1 MRKTA
6 KAGWALLLCLAPFWL
21 AAAPAEVRVGAY
33 HFPPYVDRPEQ
44 GGAHDL
50 LVQLLEVLN
59 EAQDEHVFHLV
70 PTSATR
76 RYRDFAQGRFDLIFF
91 ESPAWGWQ
99 GIPFEGIDLHL
110 EDEEIFVAARLPG
123 RSQRYFERLA
133 GKRLALYQG
142 YHYAFADFNPD
153 QDYLVSNYNAVL
165 TYSHDSN
172 LLMVT
177 RQRVDIALVPRSLL
191 AGFAQRHPEH
201 ARRLMASARAD
212 QVYRHHALL
221 RPDAAIDAAG
231 LRALLEQLRE
241 RGELARIFEPSGV
254 RLVPG
259 SKAGLPAG
267 N

>member
-1 MRKTA
+1 MTRKART
-6 KAGWALLLCLAPFWL
+6 GWALLLCLIPSWL
-21 AAAPAEVRVGAY
+21 AAAPVEVRVGAY
-33 HFPPYVDRPEQ
+33 HFPPYVERPEQ
-44 GGAHDL
+44 GGVDDL
-50 LVQLLEVLN
+50 LGQLLHALN
-59 EAQDEHVFHLV
+59 GAQDRYLFRLV

-99 GIPFEGIDLHL
+99 GIPFESLDLHL
-110 EDEEIFVAARLPG
+110 EDEEIFVAARVPG
-123 RSQRYFERLA
+123 RGQRYFEHLA

-165 TYSHDSN
+165 TYSHESN

-177 RQRVDIALVPRSLL
+177 RQRVEIALVPRSLL

-212 QVYRHHALL
+212 QIYRHHALL
-221 RPDAAIDAAG
+221 RPDTPVAVEALHALLRQ
-231 LRALLEQLRE
+231 LRAE
-241 RGELARIFEPSGV
+241 GELARIFEPSGV
-254 RLVPG
+254 RLVP
-259 SKAGLPAG
+259 LPAL
-267 N
+267 